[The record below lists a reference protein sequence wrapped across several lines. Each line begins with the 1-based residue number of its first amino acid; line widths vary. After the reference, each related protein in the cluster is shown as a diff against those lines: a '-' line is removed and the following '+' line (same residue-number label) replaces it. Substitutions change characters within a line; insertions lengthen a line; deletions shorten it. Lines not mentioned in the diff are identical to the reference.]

1 MMAVYLPDKNLIW
14 ASYLLLPQPWLPEF
28 KTEHLWEIRSLINRE
43 QLDVQR
49 IMGDHR
55 PPEEWAV
62 VVKEIPE
69 GV

>member
-1 MMAVYLPDKNLIW
+1 MMAVYLPDQKLLW
-14 ASYLLLPQPWLPEF
+14 ASDLFLPKPWQPEF
-28 KTEHLWEIRSLINRE
+28 QTEHLWEIRSLIDRE
-43 QLDVQR
+43 QLKVER
-49 IMGDHR
+49 VMGDHR